1 MPSPEK
7 SLPAGLS
14 GGATMSRRH
23 VAALLGTALLSPW
36 CPAGAATGTGTGS
49 GQEKGPDSATA
60 RLVDAQLAP
69 MQFALDLGRV
79 PDTVLGAYVAGIT
92 ANLQRHL
99 ARTDLTLAVRVLRA
113 HHIQAYAYPAGSIG
127 LTRGMLLTLQDE
139 AELAALIALQA
150 AHAEQGRV
158 NLPAGAVDARQAVVT
173 QAVAAS
179 QASAWAPPLGLDGRL
194 GASTLLPQREAA
206 AAREADLRALQML
219 ADAGYPAHA
228 LPMLLQRLA
237 DLRRQQPGL
246 LAALDLGEPA
256 LDNRAI
262 GARQAA
268 DLRHAQTRGR
278 PARRERWLAG
288 SDGLQQART
297 LIGDV
302 QTAEQAM
309 LRQEWPFALE
319 RLQTALAQ
327 QPRDHGVLMRTA
339 QCLQAMGRLREAR
352 GHVAAA
358 REVDPDE
365 PLACKLGATLALAQR
380 DPAHAW
386 LELEAHDRLLP
397 GDPAIVFLKGI
408 ALEAL
413 GQAAKAAEHYRAYLG
428 YTTQGQAAQY
438 ASSHLRL
445 LGR

>member
-1 MPSPEK
+1 MPSPET
-7 SLPAGLS
+7 SPSTGPRGTVAL
-14 GGATMSRRH
+14 SRRH
-23 VAALLGTALLSPW
+23 AAMLLGASLVWPFGLSQAADE
-36 CPAGAATGTGTGS
+36 AG
-49 GQEKGPDSATA
+49 GQTTDLATA

-69 MQFALDLGRV
+69 AQFALDLGRL
-79 PDTVLGAYVAGIT
+79 PDTPLAAYVAAIT
-92 ANLQRHL
+92 ATLQRHV

-113 HHIQAYAYPAGSIG
+113 HHLQAYAFPAGSIG
-127 LTRGMLLTLQDE
+127 VSRGMLLALRDE
-139 AELAALIALQA
+139 SELAALIALQA

-158 NLPAGAVDARQAVVT
+158 NLPPGARDARQAVVT

-179 QASAWAPPLGLDGRL
+179 QASAWSPPLGLDGRL
-194 GASTLLPQREAA
+194 GTSTLLPVRSASQAGA
-206 AAREADLRALQML
+206 SDQRALQML
-219 ADAGYPAHA
+219 ADAGYPAQA
-228 LPMLLQRLA
+228 LPTLLQRLIE
-237 DLRRQQPGL
+237 LRRQQPGL
-246 LAALDLGEPA
+246 LAAFDLGEPA
-256 LDNRAI
+256 LESRV
-262 GARQAA
+262 GVARQVAEQ
-268 DLRHAQTRGR
+268 RHGATRTR
-278 PARRERWLAG
+278 SVRRERWLAATDNLLLG
-288 SDGLQQART
+288 QTAVADA
-297 LIGDV
+297 

-327 QPRDHGVLMRTA
+327 QPRDHALLMRTG

-397 GDPAIVFLKGI
+397 GDPAVVFLKGV

-438 ASSHLRL
+438 AVSHLKL

>member
-1 MPSPEK
+1 MPSPEN
-7 SLPAGLS
+7 ALS
-14 GGATMSRRH
+14 PSPRGATLLSRRN
-23 VAALLGTALLSPW
+23 VLALLSIPW
-36 CPAGAATGTGTGS
+36 VTPLRHASAAGATETS
-49 GQEKGPDSATA
+49 DMATA

-69 MQFALDLGRV
+69 QQFALDLGRV
-79 PDTVLGAYVAGIT
+79 PDATLTDYVASIAAT
-92 ANLQRHL
+92 LQRQV

-113 HHIQAYAYPAGSIG
+113 HHLQAYAYPAGSIG
-127 LTRGMLLTLQDE
+127 LSRGMLLALQDE
-139 AELAALIALQA
+139 SELAALIALQA
-150 AHAEQGRV
+150 AHAEQGRMS
-158 NLPAGAVDARQAVVT
+158 LPAGARDARQAVVT

-179 QASAWAPPLGLDGRL
+179 QASAWSPPLGLDGRL
-194 GASTLLPQREAA
+194 GTTTLLPVRSADEARA
-206 AAREADLRALQML
+206 SDQRALQML
-219 ADAGYPAHA
+219 DAAGYPAHA
-228 LPMLLQRLA
+228 LPTLLQRLV

-246 LAALDLGEPA
+246 FAAFDLGEPA
-256 LDNRAI
+256 LDSRVAST
-262 GARQAA
+262 RQVAEQ
-268 DLRHAQTRGR
+268 RHAMSRGR
-278 PARRERWLAG
+278 PVRRERWLG
-288 SDGLQQART
+288 GTVGLQAS
-297 LIGDV
+297 LSLVSDA

-339 QCLQAMGRLREAR
+339 QCLQAMGRLRDAR

-397 GDPAIVFLKGI
+397 GDPAVVFLKGV

-438 ASSHLRL
+438 ASAHLRL

>member
-1 MPSPEK
+1 MPSPENTP
-7 SLPAGLS
+7 STARCGTVAL
-14 GGATMSRRH
+14 SRRH
-23 VAALLGTALLSPW
+23 ATLLLGAGLVWPFGLSQA
-36 CPAGAATGTGTGS
+36 AGEA
-49 GQEKGPDSATA
+49 DSQTTDPATA

-69 MQFALDLGRV
+69 AQFALDLGRL
-79 PDTVLGAYVAGIT
+79 PDTPLTAYVASIT
-92 ANLQRHL
+92 ATLQRHV

-113 HHIQAYAYPAGSIG
+113 HHLQAYAFPAGSIG
-127 LTRGMLLTLQDE
+127 LSRGMLLTLRDE
-139 AELAALIALQA
+139 SELAALIALQA

-158 NLPAGAVDARQAVVT
+158 NLPPGARDARQAVVT

-179 QASAWAPPLGLDGRL
+179 QASAWSPPLGLDGRL
-194 GASTLLPQREAA
+194 GTSTLLPVRSASQ
-206 AAREADLRALQML
+206 ARESDQRALQML
-219 ADAGYPAHA
+219 DDAGYPAQA
-228 LPMLLQRLA
+228 LPTLLQRLV

-246 LAALDLGEPA
+246 LAAFDLGEPA
-256 LDNRAI
+256 LESRV
-262 GARQAA
+262 GVARQVAEQ
-268 DLRHAQTRGR
+268 RHGATRTR
-278 PARRERWLAG
+278 PVRRERW
-288 SDGLQQART
+288 QAAT
-297 LIGDV
+297 DNLLLGQTAVADA

-327 QPRDHGVLMRTA
+327 QPRDHALLMRTG

-358 REVDPDE
+358 READPDE

-397 GDPAIVFLKGI
+397 GDPAVVFLKGV

-438 ASSHLRL
+438 AVTHLRL